1 MDSKST
7 NEIEQNQENSKLKES
22 ANNNTVNSDETKI
35 SSPEKESNPKK
46 EEKEEKEENKN
57 KDNLD
62 IKTPKSEEQKDN
74 KKYEKEL
81 ELIKELKK
89 DNYKKL
95 YLIRKYYDYRTREDK
110 DWKFGIISRIDEDS
124 LIIENIEKDKK
135 SQIKIDDSFKL
146 SYSRKYSEATE
157 ENHLKRRDNSS
168 NLLSRL
174 ENLEKYI
181 KKENNIFNN
190 ENENKEE
197 YAWEIYYFL
206 HSKFFSL
213 DSAIKINQSN
223 HYYYGIQIDDDN
235 EGAEESFRIILCILF
250 FLSQYYKY
258 IVDNKDEFFYYQN
271 IIKNAQFEDLKIVN
285 KKCAFFSFFNESLDL
300 LSKIFDNTTDNLVW
314 FVAFEKELKRFLPSI
329 EDKKIRKI
337 PDFCPL
343 YEEKKEEQK
352 KGKKVKK
359 EENEKEEETEKE
371 EKVVKKEEKDKNL
384 EKKFGLK
391 KNMFTFGL

>member
-1 MDSKST
+1 MDTKSN

-95 YLIRKYYDYRTREDK
+95 YLIRKYYDYRTRENK

-157 ENHLKRRDNSS
+157 ENHLKKRDNSS

-174 ENLEKYI
+174 ENLVKYI
-181 KKENNIFNN
+181 KKENNIFKN
-190 ENENKEE
+190 ENE
-197 YAWEIYYFL
+197 
-206 HSKFFSL
+206 
-213 DSAIKINQSN
+213 
-223 HYYYGIQIDDDN
+223 
-235 EGAEESFRIILCILF
+235 
-250 FLSQYYKY
+250 
-258 IVDNKDEFFYYQN
+258 
-271 IIKNAQFEDLKIVN
+271 
-285 KKCAFFSFFNESLDL
+285 
-300 LSKIFDNTTDNLVW
+300 
-314 FVAFEKELKRFLPSI
+314 
-329 EDKKIRKI
+329 KIRKI
-337 PDFCPL
+337 PDFCLL

-371 EKVVKKEEKDKNL
+371 EKVVKKDEKEKNDEKKEEKDKNL

-391 KNMFTFGL
+391 KICLPSAYSYSTTYTSDQTKIKAPILAYFIDYFHALNGFYYLYQLCYSNDSINLELLLIIYNSLGYPKSMTGLFGGGCTIITISKVVSKNGKMIQNKRKKMIMKICPKLLMIF

>member
-46 EEKEEKEENKN
+46 KEKEEKEENKN

-95 YLIRKYYDYRTREDK
+95 YLIRKYYDYRTRENK

-197 YAWEIYYFL
+197 YA
-206 HSKFFSL
+206 
-213 DSAIKINQSN
+213 
-223 HYYYGIQIDDDN
+223 
-235 EGAEESFRIILCILF
+235 
-250 FLSQYYKY
+250 
-258 IVDNKDEFFYYQN
+258 
-271 IIKNAQFEDLKIVN
+271 
-285 KKCAFFSFFNESLDL
+285 
-300 LSKIFDNTTDNLVW
+300 
-314 FVAFEKELKRFLPSI
+314 
-329 EDKKIRKI
+329 
-337 PDFCPL
+337 
-343 YEEKKEEQK
+343 
-352 KGKKVKK
+352 
-359 EENEKEEETEKE
+359 
-371 EKVVKKEEKDKNL
+371 
-384 EKKFGLK
+384 
-391 KNMFTFGL
+391 